1 MSAGPRI
8 DVVTIFPELV
18 EHFLSGS
25 LLGQARR
32 DGLLDVGVTDLRSFS
47 GDRHHTVDDA
57 PFGGGDG
64 MVLKCEPVVAA
75 IEAIARPGARVI
87 ALCPRGRRF
96 DQALA
101 RELAGERQ
109 LVLLCGRYAG
119 FDERIFA
126 ATGAE
131 PLSIGDY
138 VLAGGELA
146 ALVVTEAVTRLVP
159 GVLGNPISAEAD
171 SFSGDRLEYP
181 LYTRPREFRGLGTPE
196 VLLSGNHAEIER
208 WRAREAERLTRERR
222 PDLLES
228 KGAKR

>member
-1 MSAGPRI
+1 MSVGPRI
-8 DVVTIFPELV
+8 DIVTIFPELV
-18 EHFLSGS
+18 EHFLEGS

-32 DGLLDVGVTDLRSFS
+32 DGVLEVAVRDLRAFS
-47 GDRHHTVDDA
+47 SDRHHSVDDA

-75 IEAIARPGARVI
+75 IEAIARPGARVL
-87 ALCPRGRRF
+87 ALCPKGRPF

-101 RELAGERQ
+101 RELAAEPQ

-131 PLSIGDY
+131 SLSIGDY

-159 GVLGNPISAEAD
+159 GVVGNPLSPEAD
-171 SFSGDRLEYP
+171 SFSEGLLEHP
-181 LYTRPREFRGLGTPE
+181 LYTRPREFRGLEAPE

>member
-1 MSAGPRI
+1 MSGPRV

-32 DGLLDVGVTDLRSFS
+32 DGVLDVRVTDLRTFTT
-47 GDRHHTVDDA
+47 DRHNSVDDT
-57 PFGGGDG
+57 PYGGGDG
-64 MVLKCEPVVAA
+64 MVLRPEPVVAA
-75 IEAIARPGARVI
+75 VEAVKQPGGRVL

-101 RELAGERQ
+101 RELAQERQ
-109 LVLLCGRYAG
+109 LVLLAGRYAG

-126 ATGAE
+126 LTGAE

-146 ALVVTEAVTRLVP
+146 AMVVTEAVTRLIP
-159 GVLGNPISAEAD
+159 GVLGNPVSAESD
-171 SFSGDRLEYP
+171 SFSSPVLEHP
-181 LYTRPREFRGLGTPE
+181 LFTRPREFRGLAVPD
-196 VLLSGNHAEIER
+196 VLLSGDHGAIAR
-208 WRAREAERLTRERR
+208 WREREAERVTRERR
-222 PDLLES
+222 PDLLGSSGE
-228 KGAKR
+228 KR

>member
-1 MSAGPRI
+1 MSGPRI

-32 DGLLDVGVTDLRSFS
+32 DGVLDVRVTDLRTFTT
-47 GDRHHTVDDA
+47 DRHHSVDDT
-57 PFGGGDG
+57 PYGGGDG
-64 MVLKCEPVVAA
+64 MVLRPEPVVAA
-75 IEAIARPGARVI
+75 VEAVKQPGGRVL

-101 RELAGERQ
+101 RELLQERQ
-109 LVLLCGRYAG
+109 LVLLAGRYAG

-126 ATGAE
+126 LTGAE

-146 ALVVTEAVTRLVP
+146 AMVVTEAVTRLIP
-159 GVLGNPISAEAD
+159 GVLGNPVSAESD
-171 SFSGDRLEYP
+171 SFSSPVLEHP
-181 LYTRPREFRGLGTPE
+181 LFTRPREFRGLAVPD
-196 VLLSGNHAEIER
+196 VLLSGDHGAIAR
-208 WRAREAERLTRERR
+208 WREREGERVTRERR
-222 PDLLES
+222 PDLLVS
-228 KGAKR
+228 NGVKR

>member
-8 DVVTIFPELV
+8 DIVTIFPDLV
-18 EHFLSGS
+18 EHFLEGS
-25 LLGQARR
+25 LLGQAHR
-32 DGLLDVGVTDLRSFS
+32 GGVLDLGVTDLRAFAS
-47 GDRHHTVDDA
+47 DRHHTVDDA

-64 MVLKCEPVVAA
+64 MVLKCEPAVAA
-75 IEAIARPGARVI
+75 IEAIARPGARVL

-101 RELAGERQ
+101 RELVCERQ

-159 GVLGNPISAEAD
+159 GVVGNPISTEAD
-171 SFSGDRLEYP
+171 SFSEGLLEHP
-181 LYTRPREFRGLGTPE
+181 IYTRPREFRGLEAPE

>member
-47 GDRHHTVDDA
+47 SDRHHTVDDA